1 MDTLKAG
8 DKVPEFSSVDQ
19 NGNAIN
25 QSLFKGKKTIIFFY
39 PRANTPGC
47 TAQACNIRDNYKELQ
62 SAGFELIGVS
72 ADNQKKQKNFA
83 EKHELPFTLLADENK
98 SAIDAFGVWGPKKF
112 QGREYDGIHRITFII
127 NEECVVE
134 EVISKVKTKDHA
146 AQILAAL

>member
-47 TAQACNIRDNYKELQ
+47 TAEACNISENFDKLTNAGYKI
-62 SAGFELIGVS
+62 IGVS
-72 ADNQKKQKNFA
+72 ADKVKTQNNFSS
-83 EKHELPFTLLADENK
+83 KYGFQYPLLADENK
-98 SAIDAFGVWGPKKF
+98 NIIKLFGVWGPKKF
-112 QGREYDGIHRITFII
+112 RGKDYEGIHRKTFVFDE
-127 NEECVVE
+127 NSVVTH
-134 EVISKVKTKDHA
+134 VFDKVDTKNHSD
-146 AQILAAL
+146 QILSL